1 MTTQTN
7 GETPATTEKPDDYW
21 KALQKQ
27 AAEQVQETGTTVGL
41 HAVGPAVLVTIIGAK
56 TGVPRQVPVLR
67 VEHDGKYVIAGSK
80 GGSSREP
87 VWATNVR
94 ANPNV
99 TLQDGEVIRRFTA
112 REVTGKE
119 REIWWER
126 AVEAQPAMKG
136 YAASAAD
143 RTIPLF
149 LLDPAW

>member
-1 MTTQTN
+1 MTAEKN
-7 GETPATTEKPDDYW
+7 GEKPDITEMPDDWW

-27 AAEQVQETGTTVGL
+27 AVDQVQKTGTTVGL
-41 HAVGPAVLVTIIGAK
+41 PAAGPAVLVTVIGAK

-67 VEHDGKYVIAGSK
+67 VEYDGKYVIAASK

-87 VWATNVR
+87 IWATNVR

-112 REVTGKE
+112 REVAGKE
-119 REIWWER
+119 REVWWER
-126 AVEAQPAMKG
+126 AVEAQPAIKG
-136 YAASAAD
+136 YQAATD

-149 LLDPAW
+149 VLDPAW

>member
-1 MTTQTN
+1 MTAQTN

-67 VEHDGKYVIAGSK
+67 IEHDGKYVIAASK
-80 GGSSREP
+80 GGSSTEP
-87 VWATNVR
+87 LWARNVR

-112 REVTGKE
+112 REIAGKE
-119 REIWWER
+119 REAWWER

-136 YAASAAD
+136 YQAATD

-149 LLDPAW
+149 VLDPAW